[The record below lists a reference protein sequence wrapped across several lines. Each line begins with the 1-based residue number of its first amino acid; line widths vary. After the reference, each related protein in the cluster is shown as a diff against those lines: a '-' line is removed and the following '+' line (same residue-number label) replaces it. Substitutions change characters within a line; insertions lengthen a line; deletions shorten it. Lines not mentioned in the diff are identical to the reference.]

1 MVGLRF
7 KRVGSWLARGNR
19 GRDAQGRAASQSG
32 ARLQSSVTRCKA
44 GSAGR
49 RGRRVQG
56 ETQGPARPLLLAR
69 VTRLRRRGIGWRA
82 RRFLVRERVRES
94 KGWRENKG
102 KGEVELAGAAA
113 A

>member
-1 MVGLRF
+1 
-7 KRVGSWLARGNR
+7 
-19 GRDAQGRAASQSG
+19 
-32 ARLQSSVTRCKA
+32 
-44 GSAGR
+44 
-49 RGRRVQG
+49 
-56 ETQGPARPLLLAR
+56 

-94 KGWRENKG
+94 KGRRENKG